1 MKLVKAYNSV
11 SLVLRIVIGMVIG
24 AALALLIP
32 NAAVTA
38 PGIGILG
45 TLFVG
50 ALKAIAPL
58 LISALAQSK
67 EKLGKQFGTVIVL
80 YLVSTFLAAV
90 IAVIASYLFPVTIT
104 LTEAVSDSA
113 PESFAA
119 IFTGL
124 LNNIVSNPIGSIV
137 SANYL
142 GVLFWAIVLG
152 FAFKGASDTTK
163 KFLADASEAVT
174 KAVRFV
180 INLAPFGILGLV
192 FSAVSTSG
200 LAIFTEYG
208 KLLLILVGCMLF
220 AALVVNPIMT
230 FIVIRKNPYPLV
242 FKCLKESGVTAFFT
256 RSSAAN
262 IPVNMSLCES
272 LGLDKEFYSVSIPL
286 GATINMAGAAVTIT
300 VMTLAAVHTLGIT
313 VQLSCPSW
321 QRSARAARP
330 ALRAARCCSSPWP
343 APCSASPMTSPC
355 RSSASA
361 SSSAS
366 FRTPS
371 RPPSTPRPMRCSP
384 PLRSSSSGARPA
396 RRSSSE
402 PITEIVAAPHG
413 LSRETLL
420 FSAAFVK
427 STRNPA
433 GFLKESGNFL
443 DFPAAIL

>member
-58 LISALAQSK
+58 LVFVLIISALAQSK

-90 IAVIASYLFPVTIT
+90 IYIYLFPVTIT
-104 LTEAVSDSA
+104 LTEAATDSA

-152 FAFKGASDTTK
+152 FTFKGASDTTK

-230 FIVIRKNPYPLV
+230 FIIIRKNPYPLV

-313 VQLSCPSW
+313 VQLPVAIILSVM
-321 QRSARAARP
+321 AALGACGASGVAGGSLLLIP
-330 ALRAARCCSSPWP
+330 MACSLFGISNDV
-343 APCSASPMTSPC
+343 AMQVVGVGFIIGVIQDSVETAIN
-355 RSSASA
+355 
-361 SSSAS
+361 SSSDAL
-366 FRTPS
+366 FTAVAEFMQWRKA
-371 RPPSTPRPMRCSP
+371 
-384 PLRSSSSGARPA
+384 GK
-396 RRSSSE
+396 
-402 PITEIVAAPHG
+402 EIK
-413 LSRETLL
+413 
-420 FSAAFVK
+420 F
-427 STRNPA
+427 
-433 GFLKESGNFL
+433 
-443 DFPAAIL
+443 